1 MSTQYYL
8 LEKTASIQP
17 RTSPVKFA
25 RSPSTD
31 PPGFMYRYE
40 SRDDRYEEQRKKF
53 EEFVRGDSLVG
64 RG

>member
-1 MSTQYYL
+1 MDS
-8 LEKTASIQP
+8 KTVYASL
-17 RTSPVKFA
+17 VKFA